1 MHYAMISYRI
11 NLNRVI
17 SQRVFMTKY
26 PVKAKSYRSMVEFM
40 PDWHS
45 YCFISPIEFKRTA
58 VEHP

>member
-1 MHYAMISYRI
+1 MHYAMIFYGI

-26 PVKAKSYRSMVEFM
+26 PVKAKGYHSMVEFM

-45 YCFISPIEFKRTA
+45 YCFISPIE
-58 VEHP
+58 V

>member
-1 MHYAMISYRI
+1 MISYGI

-26 PVKAKSYRSMVEFM
+26 PVKAKGYHSMVEFM

-45 YCFISPIEFKRTA
+45 YCFISLME
-58 VEHP
+58 V